1 MKGENFKWLTCYREQ
16 NMGVKRDATSSVVGP
31 GPVTMTSRESFSV
44 GGSCVGDSQAD
55 RIDGNAK
62 KQDW

>member
-1 MKGENFKWLTCYREQ
+1 MLQRTEY
-16 NMGVKRDATSSVVGP
+16 GVKRDATSSVVGP

-44 GGSCVGDSQAD
+44 GRNCVGDSQAD
-55 RIDGNAK
+55 RIDGNTK